1 MRENGKHDAAA
12 WANRDYLVAVA
23 GLLLRLSNS
32 VQPSKLSVYSMD
44 TFLEAM
50 RFSRPYLGRYWPRFV
65 LGIVLGVL
73 FGASNG
79 LFLGAVYTVLDRFED
94 PKHVES
100 NVEKAR
106 DAHATDKAAQENPT
120 VESVAVKS
128 ATLKQ
133 EYYALIDPWLPLRG
147 RPMDWKQGLGGFMFI
162 PLVIILRGILGYG
175 SSYLLAWCGQR
186 ITNDVKSDAF
196 WKVNSLSL
204 DFFQKTTTSEL
215 ISRVEADGA
224 TLNTFLKLGLSD
236 LIKEPSTM
244 VFLLVSMFWINW
256 KFTLVSMI
264 FTPLCVVPTRIV
276 TKKIKELG
284 KQDFGANV
292 GQVAVTMESF
302 QNVRITKA
310 YGLENVHAEL
320 FRDAGKRSMRFN
332 MKSTQSKEM
341 LGPIV
346 QTLSA
351 MGVSAVFLYAV
362 WIHAAYSEVATFI
375 GALFM
380 FLGPVKKMN
389 HLGVYFTQLSISL
402 DRLMALFKLQPTV
415 REAENPEA
423 LGAFKKGLDFRDVG
437 FSYGDAPVLQ
447 GVSFSL
453 ARGQKL
459 GLAGESGSGKSS
471 LLNLLFRFYDPT
483 SGRIEI
489 DGVPITSLS
498 IADLRRHLAL
508 VSQDVLLFN
517 ATVAENIG
525 YGKIGA
531 TREEIIAAA
540 REAYAHEFIEALP
553 NGYDTPLGERGL
565 RLSGG
570 QRQRIAIA
578 RAFVRN
584 APILVLDEATAS
596 LDSQA
601 EAEVQKAIDHLAEHR
616 TVICVAHRLSTLRS
630 MDQILVLEKGR
641 MVEQGGFEQLLA
653 KGGIFTAMAARQSIF
668 PQATTV

>member
-1 MRENGKHDAAA
+1 
-12 WANRDYLVAVA
+12 
-23 GLLLRLSNS
+23 
-32 VQPSKLSVYSMD
+32 
-44 TFLEAM
+44 
-50 RFSRPYLGRYWPRFV
+50 
-65 LGIVLGVL
+65 
-73 FGASNG
+73 
-79 LFLGAVYTVLDRFED
+79 
-94 PKHVES
+94 
-100 NVEKAR
+100 
-106 DAHATDKAAQENPT
+106 
-120 VESVAVKS
+120 
-128 ATLKQ
+128 
-133 EYYALIDPWLPLRG
+133 
-147 RPMDWKQGLGGFMFI
+147 
-162 PLVIILRGILGYG
+162 
-175 SSYLLAWCGQR
+175 
-186 ITNDVKSDAF
+186 
-196 WKVNSLSL
+196 
-204 DFFQKTTTSEL
+204 
-215 ISRVEADGA
+215 
-224 TLNTFLKLGLSD
+224 
-236 LIKEPSTM
+236 
-244 VFLLVSMFWINW
+244 
-256 KFTLVSMI
+256 
-264 FTPLCVVPTRIV
+264 
-276 TKKIKELG
+276 
-284 KQDFGANV
+284 
-292 GQVAVTMESF
+292 
-302 QNVRITKA
+302 
-310 YGLENVHAEL
+310 
-320 FRDAGKRSMRFN
+320 
-332 MKSTQSKEM
+332 
-341 LGPIV
+341 
-346 QTLSA
+346 
-351 MGVSAVFLYAV
+351 
-362 WIHAAYSEVATFI
+362 
-375 GALFM
+375 
-380 FLGPVKKMN
+380 
-389 HLGVYFTQLSISL
+389 L
-402 DRLMALFKLQPTV
+402 DRLIALFKLEPTV
-415 REAENPEA
+415 REAVNPVTMGT
-423 LGAFKKGLDFRDVG
+423 LKKGLHFRDVS
-437 FSYGDAPVLQ
+437 FTYGDAPVLQ
-447 GVSFSL
+447 DVSFSL

-508 VSQDVLLFN
+508 VSQEVLLFN

-630 MDQILVLEKGR
+630 MDQILVLDKGR